1 MSSPAPHG
9 HPRHPAVGRRLPRL
23 AGDAVERARLRVVP
37 RTARPPARVP
47 FVGLV
52 SLILLT
58 GVVGLL
64 LFNTSLQQASF
75 AATALEAQADTL
87 TAREQAL
94 RMEIAE
100 QRDPQQ
106 IAERAQQM
114 GMVIPTVPT
123 FLTLDGEVRGERV
136 AATETDRFSIEPAP
150 APNPYGTLPSATT
163 SDPTSDRAADP
174 TTDRASDRASDRT
187 GGTGARADGE
197 SSSAA
202 GTPGGTNGDRS
213 PRWGQRDGR

>member
-9 HPRHPAVGRRLPRL
+9 PSRQPTGRQRLPRL

-47 FVGLV
+47 FIGLV

-75 AATALEAQADTL
+75 ATTALEAEADTL
-87 TAREQAL
+87 GAREQAL

-100 QRDPQQ
+100 QRDPQR

-123 FLTLDGEVRGERV
+123 FLTLDGDVRGERV
-136 AATETDRFSIEPAP
+136 AAVETDRFSIEPAP
-150 APNPYGTLPSATT
+150 APNPYGTLPSAAPE
-163 SDPTSDRAADP
+163 PTP
-174 TTDRASDRASDRT
+174 DRT
-187 GGTGARADGE
+187 GGDDARADGA
-197 SSSAA
+197 SSS
-202 GTPGGTNGDRS
+202 GSRGDDGSNEDRS
-213 PRWGQRDGR
+213 PQRDQQDGQDGQ

>member
-9 HPRHPAVGRRLPRL
+9 PSRQPTGRQRLPRL

-47 FVGLV
+47 FIGLV

-75 AATALEAQADTL
+75 AATALEAEADTL
-87 TAREQAL
+87 SAREQAL
-94 RMEIAE
+94 RMDIAE

-106 IAERAQQM
+106 IAQRAQRM

-123 FLTLDGEVRGERV
+123 FLTLGGDVRGERV
-136 AATETDRFSIEPAP
+136 AAAETDRFSIEPAP
-150 APNPYGTLPSATT
+150 APNPYGGLPSAAA
-163 SDPTSDRAADP
+163 PGQAPGQAPDRAGDADP
-174 TTDRASDRASDRT
+174 
-187 GGTGARADGE
+187 RADG
-197 SSSAA
+197 AA
-202 GTPGGTNGDRS
+202 SGPTRASGGTNEDRQ
-213 PRWGQRDGR
+213 GQRAQR

>member
-9 HPRHPAVGRRLPRL
+9 DPGHPGTRGAARQRLPRL

-37 RTARPPARVP
+37 RTARPAARVP
-47 FVGLV
+47 FIGLV
-52 SLILLT
+52 SLVLLT

-75 AATALEAQADTL
+75 AATALEGQADTL

-100 QRDPQQ
+100 QRDPQR
-106 IAERAQQM
+106 IAQRAQAM

-136 AATETDRFSIEPAP
+136 PAAETDRFSIAPVP
-150 APNPYGTLPSATT
+150 APNPYAPVPSGAG
-163 SDPTSDRAADP
+163 ADG
-174 TTDRASDRASDRT
+174 ASEP
-187 GGTGARADGE
+187 GAR
-197 SSSAA
+197 
-202 GTPGGTNGDRS
+202 GDRGS
-213 PRWGQRDGR
+213 NEARPAQRGQQDGQ